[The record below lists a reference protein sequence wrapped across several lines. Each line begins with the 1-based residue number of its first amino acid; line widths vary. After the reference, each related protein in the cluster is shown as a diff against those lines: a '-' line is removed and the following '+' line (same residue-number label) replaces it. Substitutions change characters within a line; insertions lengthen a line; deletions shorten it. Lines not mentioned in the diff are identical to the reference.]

1 MHSTDSPCFTD
12 SHCHLDFSEFEQ
24 HREHLLSQC
33 YQAGIHR
40 IVVPSIAPSNWQ
52 QVLELATQN
61 YQHNKQQTDQQ
72 EKQQNKPSSS
82 PKIYACLGIH
92 PWFLNDLSES
102 VLEQLNQ
109 LINRH
114 KNEIIAVGEA
124 GIDGAIAKQQGNLS
138 KQQVFFE
145 YQLMLAKQHQL
156 PIIVHHRQSHQWLAP
171 ALKIA
176 HLSRAGIIHAFSGS
190 YQQAKQYLDLGFKL
204 GIGGTISYERAQKTI
219 NTVKKLPLDSL
230 VLETDAPSM
239 PLAGYQ
245 GQANSP
251 LRLIDVFQHLCQLR
265 AEPAEDIAEQL
276 ESNIN
281 QLFFVADN
289 PVHAS
294 SA

>member
-1 MHSTDSPCFTD
+1 MRFTD
-12 SHCHLDFSEFEQ
+12 SHCHLDFAEFDQ
-24 HREHLLSQC
+24 NRTQLLNQC
-33 YQAGIHR
+33 YQQNIRR
-40 IVVPSIAPSNWQ
+40 IVIPSIAPSNWQ
-52 QVLELATQN
+52 QVLALATPDNQE
-61 YQHNKQQTDQQ
+61 NKQ
-72 EKQQNKPSSS
+72 PSS
-82 PKIYACLGIH
+82 PTLFPCLGIH

-109 LINRH
+109 LISQH

-124 GIDGAIAKQQGNLS
+124 GIDGAIAKQQGNLT

-145 YQLMLAKQHQL
+145 YQLMLAKQHDL
-156 PIIVHHRQSHQWLAP
+156 PIVVHHRQSHQWLAP

-176 HLSRAGIIHAFSGS
+176 HLARGGVIHAFSGS

-219 NTVKKLPLDSL
+219 KTVKKLPLDCL

-251 LRLIDVFQHLCQLR
+251 IRLIDVFSHLCQTKQLPS
-265 AEPAEDIAEQL
+265 EMVAEQL
-276 ESNIN
+276 EHNID
-281 QLFFVADN
+281 QLFFD
-289 PVHAS
+289 S
-294 SA
+294 TSR